1 VQELRPIAERNGLT
15 LPQLALAWILR
26 RPELTAALIGA
37 SRPEQV
43 EENIKAVG
51 VQIPPEDLAALD
63 TLLARAHTGEG
74 SRQP

>member
-1 VQELRPIAERNGLT
+1 
-15 LPQLALAWILR
+15 
-26 RPELTAALIGA
+26 
-37 SRPEQV
+37 V